1 MGAGLGPL
9 VPPLTST
16 LLGSVEKS
24 RSGIAASVLNSTRQ
38 TGCAL
43 RVALPGSLAGQ
54 ANAFMAGTHWS
65 QIISACLLLAAGATN
80 WFGASTK
87 DS

>member
-9 VPPLTST
+9 VPPLTSR

-24 RSGIAASVLNSTRQ
+24 RSGIAAGVLNLTWQ
-38 TGCAL
+38 TGIAL
-43 RVALPGSLAGQ
+43 FGSLAGQ